1 MCSILRHHF
10 AWTIR
15 ALHAVSSLMRPAS
28 ALLLETIT
36 AKFAWSMD
44 NTASTLTRLH
54 AARLLIISVRQ
65 PDTRGLEAPARAIRI
80 ISAWTRN
87 SDHGDEDGKLK
98 NYNIVRNILR
108 ITVWSKTLNNYHAIP
123 LLWHCIL
130 FLKIRRNTLQLAS
143 GR

>member
-1 MCSILRHHF
+1 
-10 AWTIR
+10 
-15 ALHAVSSLMRPAS
+15 
-28 ALLLETIT
+28 
-36 AKFAWSMD
+36 MD

-98 NYNIVRNILR
+98 NYNIVRNIINNNNNNFGGRERMTLESTF
-108 ITVWSKTLNNYHAIP
+108 TVVGTLLVCMFSYFC
-123 LLWHCIL
+123 LE
-130 FLKIRRNTLQLAS
+130 RMTLEL
-143 GR
+143 